1 MSETNPE
8 TEDDVVYED
17 EVIHTEDE
25 EVWDG

>member
-17 EVIHTEDE
+17 DVVHTEDE
-25 EVWDG
+25 EVWNG